1 MLNIWK
7 RENSFSLNCS
17 WSGGRS
23 KDDFTLTNIHTWYGE
38 PVENTSNIID
48 FKTKYD
54 ALKTKKVDIK
64 EEDIIYFFKESKYPR
79 FKFNS
84 NCKNLKTIQ
93 IPKATWLVTPIIE
106 FFNRNT
112 TVVTGIE
119 CILTNRIYFH
129 NYNGS
134 TNISQKLQSLYNK
147 PTINESFI
155 TLLQD
160 KFLIQGNNYR
170 EVECISLANYN
181 RYNIDIINDIY
192 NNIDKCITEEN
203 LEEYITSKNSNEL
216 TTDLYNSLNTMM
228 QSKDA
233 STVELGIKMLNNFDV
248 KKYALQIGSLL
259 RLNSQ
264 NIERNKALQT
274 VGFKNVMTQL
284 NSTWNQLKDSDTLQY
299 YDRLYSSSTS
309 DDDKQQIQKYVTA
322 EIKRRVNNEYE
333 NCIRNIK
340 VPTELVLEVN

>member
-7 RENSFSLNCS
+7 RENSFVLNCQ
-17 WSGGRS
+17 WQGGKN
-23 KDDFTLTNIHTWYGE
+23 KDDYTLTNISQWYGE
-38 PVENTSNIID
+38 PIENTPNILD

-93 IPKATWLVTPIIE
+93 IPKATWLVTPILT
-106 FFNRNT
+106 FFNNNKNII
-112 TVVTGIE
+112 TGVE
-119 CILTNRIYFH
+119 CTLTNRIYFY
-129 NYNGS
+129 NYNGNTS
-134 TNISQKLQSLYNK
+134 ISQKVQSLYNK
-147 PTINESFI
+147 PTILESFVA
-155 TLLQD
+155 LLQD
-160 KFLIQGNNYR
+160 KFIIQGNNYR
-170 EVECISLANYN
+170 EVECTSLANYN
-181 RYNIDIINDIY
+181 KINIDIINDIY

-216 TTDLYNSLNTMM
+216 TDDLYNSLNIML

-233 STVELGIKMLNNFDV
+233 STIELGIKMLNNFDI
-248 KKYALQIGSLL
+248 KKYALQVGSLL
-259 RLNSQ
+259 RLNSE

-274 VGFKNVMTQL
+274 VGFKNVMAQL
-284 NSTWNQLKDSDTLQY
+284 NTTFQELKYVDTLAY
-299 YDRLYSSSTS
+299 YNKLYLVTS
-309 DDDKQQIQKYVTA
+309 DNADKQQLQKYVTA
-322 EIKRRVNNEYE
+322 EIKRRVNATYLA
-333 NCIRNIK
+333 CIRNIQ

>member
-7 RENSFSLNCS
+7 RENSFTLSCS
-17 WSGGRS
+17 WQGGKS
-23 KDDFTLTNIHTWYGE
+23 KDDFNLSNISAYYGE
-38 PVENTSNIID
+38 PVENNQDLID
-48 FKTKYD
+48 FQTNYD
-54 ALKTKKVDIK
+54 EFKKRKVVIK

-84 NCKNLKTIQ
+84 NCNNLKTIQ

-106 FFNRNT
+106 FFNRYNYT
-112 TVVTGIE
+112 HEGIE
-119 CILTNRIYFH
+119 CLLTNRIYFPS
-129 NYNGS
+129 YNSG
-134 TNISQKLQSLYNK
+134 TGYLNKCHTLYKK
-147 PTINESFI
+147 PTEIESFI
-155 TLLQD
+155 ALLQD
-160 KFLIQGNNYR
+160 KFLIQGDNYR
-170 EVECISLANYN
+170 QVSCKSLTNYLN
-181 RYNIDIINDIY
+181 INIDTITNIN

-233 STVELGIKMLNNFDV
+233 STVELGIKMLNNFDI
-248 KKYALQIGSLL
+248 KKYALQVGSLL

-309 DDDKQQIQKYVTA
+309 DDDKQEIQKYVTA
-322 EIKRRVNNEYE
+322 EIKRRVNMTYE
-333 NCIRNIK
+333 ACIRHIK